1 MMMIPSGVF
10 AVLWVQQ
17 VATSPLTKH
26 WREIRPYNFKTHSM
40 LLLVQR
46 GTADELHSVI
56 VH

>member
-1 MMMIPSGVF
+1 MMIPSGVF